1 MTPRW
6 AARVDANQHAI
17 VKAARW
23 HGASVHLL
31 HREGRGCPDLLVGYM
46 GHNLLWEVKTE
57 SGTMTDSET
66 TWHETWRGSVDIVWT
81 VEQAL
86 DILDRIARE

>member
-1 MTPRW
+1 M
-6 AARVDANQHAI
+6 
-17 VKAARW
+17 
-23 HGASVHLL
+23 
-31 HREGRGCPDLLVGYM
+31 GR
-46 GHNLLWEVKTE
+46 NLLWEVKTE

-86 DILDRIARE
+86 DILDRIARA